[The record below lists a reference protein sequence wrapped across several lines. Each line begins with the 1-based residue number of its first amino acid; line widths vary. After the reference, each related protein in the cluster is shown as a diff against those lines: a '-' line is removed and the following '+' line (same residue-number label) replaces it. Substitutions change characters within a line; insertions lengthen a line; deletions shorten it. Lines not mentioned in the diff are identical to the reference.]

1 MGFESDL
8 VARQV
13 GDVDWELVEPLMYR
27 GNTELFKVPIKTKTD
42 FASVPAFFQWL
53 IPRSGHLWRSVSGV
67 SYKDADGIFRRAMA
81 ELKVPFLRRW
91 LMWAAVRLRSL
102 FKSAFRDG
110 PRDLPRVL
118 LLVLLPGLPIIIGGL
133 LVVVL
138 LLGFWVIESLV
149 AVVLTVLRLPP
160 AGRNRI
166 KPTNRPSVLLSP

>member
-1 MGFESDL
+1 VLHD
-8 VARQV
+8 
-13 GDVDWELVEPLMYR
+13 Y
-27 GNTELFKVPIKTKTD
+27 
-42 FASVPAFFQWL
+42 
-53 IPRSGHLWRSVSGV
+53 LWRSVSGV